1 MEEKD
6 SSKTQHQ
13 PTQEQL
19 FDAEEVPPLLSSN
32 KTTTFKNEFYPDVSQ
47 DDWDSW
53 KWQVRNSITSYEE
66 LHRIFDSFEMIAEK
80 DMNLPLKITP
90 YYASLITDLNYSIGK
105 CVIPTKDEY
114 FVDIN
119 EENDFLH
126 EEEFS
131 PVKNIVHRYPDR
143 VLFLTTDFCSSYC
156 RYCTRSRLV
165 SKTKINRKFWDEG
178 INYIKEHPEVRDVLL
193 SGGDIFTM
201 SDSNIE
207 YLLKS
212 IRAIKHVEFLRIGTK
227 VPIVLPQRIT
237 KKLCNMLKKYHPL
250 FISLHVSHPN
260 ELTPEV
266 KKACEMLADA
276 GIPLGSQTVLLKG
289 VNDNISTM
297 KKLMHELLKIR
308 VRPYY
313 IYHCD
318 RALGTSHFRTTIEK
332 GLEIIEGLSGYTSG
346 YAIPRFIVDSPE
358 GKINVSPNNIVSAK
372 DGEYVLKSYSG
383 KNITYKE

>member
-6 SSKTQHQ
+6 SSKTRHQ
-13 PTQEQL
+13 PIQEQL
-19 FDAEEVPPLLSSN
+19 IDAEEVPPLLSSN
-32 KTTTFKNEFYPDVSQ
+32 KTINFKNEFYPDISQ
-47 DDWDSW
+47 DNWNNW

-66 LHRIFDSFEMIAEK
+66 LQRIFDSFEMIAEK
-80 DMNLPLKITP
+80 NMNLPLRITP

-105 CVIPTKDEY
+105 CVIPTKNEY

-126 EEEFS
+126 EEDFS

-201 SDSNIE
+201 SDNNIE

-227 VPIVLPQRIT
+227 VPVTLPMRIT
-237 KKLCNMLKKYHPL
+237 KRLCNMLKKYHPL
-250 FISLHVSHPN
+250 FISLHFSHPN
-260 ELTPEV
+260 EITPEV

-289 VNDNISTM
+289 VNDNIGIM

-318 RALGTSHFRTTIEK
+318 RILGTSHFRTNIAK
-332 GLEIIEGLSGYTSG
+332 GLEIIEGLSGFTSG
-346 YAIPRFIVDSPE
+346 YAVPRFIVDSPE
-358 GKINVSPNNIVSAK
+358 GKINVAPNNIMSIK
-372 DGEYVLKSYSG
+372 DSEYVLKSYSG
-383 KNITYKE
+383 KNINYKE